1 MAPVGPDPQL
11 AVDVTPPETRP
22 ELTAFVLSG
31 GAALGSVQVGMLL
44 ALQEHGIVPDLL
56 VGTSVGAMNGGW
68 LAAGWDRQSLL
79 GLADLWRGL
88 HRSDVFPTR
97 PLVGLRG
104 FLGRS
109 SYLVPSSGLRRVLQ
123 DNLRLERLEDA
134 VVPLHVIATDVL
146 TGQDVRLSTGPA
158 VEAVLASASIPA
170 VFPPV
175 LIDGREL
182 VDGGLINNTPIS
194 HAIELGATRIW
205 VLTTGYACSL
215 TEPPRGALA
224 VALHALA
231 LTVNQRLAVD
241 VARYEHEVDLR
252 VIPPLCPMQTSPSDF
267 SNAAELIDRSYAQ
280 SAQWLSTHHDVQSQ
294 AALLHPHPHPM
305 TIV

>member
-1 MAPVGPDPQL
+1 MNAPREVT
-11 AVDVTPPETRP
+11 AV
-22 ELTAFVLSG
+22 VLSG

-44 ALQEHGIVPDLL
+44 ALEEHGVTPDL
-56 VGTSVGAMNGGW
+56 VVATSVGALNGGW
-68 LAAGWDRQSLL
+68 VASGWNHDNLL
-79 GLADLWRGL
+79 GLSDLWRGL
-88 HRSDVFPTR
+88 HRSNVFPTR

-109 SYLVPSSGLRRVLQ
+109 DHLVPSSGPRRILM
-123 DNLRLERLEDA
+123 DNLKVERLEDA

-146 TGQDVRLSTGPA
+146 TGQDVRLSHGPA
-158 VEAVLASASIPA
+158 VDAVLASASIPA

-175 LIDGREL
+175 TINGREL

-194 HAIELGATRIW
+194 HAIALGATRIW

-231 LTVNQRLAVD
+231 LTINQRLAVD

-252 VIPPLCPMQTSPSDF
+252 VLPPLCPMQTSPSDF
-267 SNAAELIDRSYAQ
+267 SNAADLIDRSYAQ
-280 SAQWLSTHHDVQSQ
+280 SVRWLDDHHEIASQ
-294 AALLHPHPHPM
+294 AALLHPHPHALSR
-305 TIV
+305 